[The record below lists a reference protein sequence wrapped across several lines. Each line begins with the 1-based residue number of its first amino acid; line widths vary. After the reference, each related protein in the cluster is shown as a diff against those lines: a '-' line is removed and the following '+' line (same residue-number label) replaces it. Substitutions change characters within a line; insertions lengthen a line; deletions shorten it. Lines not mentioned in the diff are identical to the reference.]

1 MHTPTTQGAS
11 RDPVEQ
17 RRYSMRDSIW
27 CALSCASVLAREES
41 LAAAP
46 PSVHA
51 YRVTWA
57 VAAVFW
63 RGLPLGADS
72 FIFRNS
78 YVMLRY
84 GKPRSV
90 EGVEARGTGASLP
103 LHIAYYILTS
113 YFYRVEGTAVR
124 LFTVQHNPQQSTCT
138 ARSALQSKHS
148 YRRTCTVRTRSLTYS
163 CTYYSCTD
171 TVQYA
176 PS

>member
-1 MHTPTTQGAS
+1 
-11 RDPVEQ
+11 
-17 RRYSMRDSIW
+17 MRDSIW

-41 LAAAP
+41 LAAPP

-57 VAAVFW
+57 VAVFW

-90 EGVEARGTGASLP
+90 EGVEARGTGRATSLP
-103 LHIAYYILTS
+103 LHSYLHIAYLLYLH
-113 YFYRVEGTAVR
+113 
-124 LFTVQHNPQQSTCT
+124 L
-138 ARSALQSKHS
+138 
-148 YRRTCTVRTRSLTYS
+148 
-163 CTYYSCTD
+163 
-171 TVQYA
+171 
-176 PS
+176 

>member
-78 YVMLRY
+78 YVMLCY

-90 EGVEARGTGASLP
+90 EGVEARGTGRATSLP
-103 LHIAYYILTS
+103 LHIAYLLYLHLSFTGLRVQLYGFLPYSTTHNNQHVPHVALCSQSTLT
-113 YFYRVEGTAVR
+113 VGPVR
-124 LFTVQHNPQQSTCT
+124 LTLC
-138 ARSALQSKHS
+138 L
-148 YRRTCTVRTRSLTYS
+148 
-163 CTYYSCTD
+163 
-171 TVQYA
+171 
-176 PS
+176 